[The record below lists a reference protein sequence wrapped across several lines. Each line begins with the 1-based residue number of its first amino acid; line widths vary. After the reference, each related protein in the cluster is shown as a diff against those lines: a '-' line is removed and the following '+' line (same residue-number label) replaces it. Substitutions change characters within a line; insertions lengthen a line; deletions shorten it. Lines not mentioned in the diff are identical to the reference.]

1 MVTWEMPDGTEF
13 EYLGSLITNQVLR
26 EFVLRFMGADG
37 MSLDAA
43 QWDLGQLEAAFER
56 RFGERVKV
64 RRERKPG
71 GFRDESLLIFRP
83 VPSGI

>member
-43 QWDLGQLEAAFER
+43 QWDWPSLRRTFER
-56 RFGERVKV
+56 R
-64 RRERKPG
+64 
-71 GFRDESLLIFRP
+71 SA
-83 VPSGI
+83 SA

>member
-13 EYLGSLITNQVLR
+13 EYLGGLVTNRALR
-26 EFVLRFMGADG
+26 EFVLRFMSADG

-43 QWDLGQLEAAFER
+43 KWDDGQLEAAFER

-64 RRERKPG
+64 RRERRSG
-71 GFRDESLLIFRP
+71 GFPVLIFQP
-83 VPSGI
+83 VAFGT